1 MEKKSYIYPG
11 TVFTAQN
18 YDPFTK
24 KILVHPFVCVYNQAL
39 DPNLNGETNIIALLI
54 TSNSKQI
61 IRQIPI
67 LKSKNNFLDK
77 DSYCYSNNIYMF
89 LKDDATVIG
98 QLDSD
103 TFFAIVQ
110 KRQLMLRGENDQCV
124 QSLMNMKA
132 YESKSSKNSKEAKD
146 DTILNKKS
154 EEKVIEK
161 HLIIP
166 ARNASNKPEVK
177 QTQKPVEKSNVKS
190 TSSTSPSPSVN
201 NPKRSR
207 NKKKQKFIAAK
218 PLPNLTPIIDVE
230 KMQINQTNKIAQS
243 NPVNQSNQTNK
254 SNPINQTKQ
263 INQTYQKAQPKVQN
277 NNFRNNHSKPQ
288 KKNDNGPVI
297 IGEPHHQNFVNQD
310 VQPPKKKKGFF
321 KSRKYNNNERD
332 KDQKNVDRG
341 YIDGIDL

>member
-146 DTILNKKS
+146 VKEVKDETILNKKS

-166 ARNASNKPEVK
+166 VRNASNKTEVK
-177 QTQKPVEKSNVKS
+177 TNPKPVEKANIN
-190 TSSTSPSPSVN
+190 SSSPASPSPLAN
-201 NPKRSR
+201 NSQKRR
-207 NKKKQKFIAAK
+207 NKKKQKFIAGK
-218 PLPNLTPIIDVE
+218 TLPNLTPIIDV
-230 KMQINQTNKIAQS
+230 KKIQANQINHD
-243 NPVNQSNQTNK
+243 
-254 SNPINQTKQ
+254 KQ
-263 INQTYQKAQPKVQN
+263 INQNNLNKQIKQVDQTNPNYQNAQAKVQN
-277 NNFRNNHSKPQ
+277 NNFRKNHSKPQ
-288 KKNDNGPVI
+288 KKNENGPVI
-297 IGEPHHQNFVNQD
+297 IGEPHQQNFTNQD
-310 VQPPKKKKGFF
+310 SQPPKKKKGFF
-321 KSRKYNNNERD
+321 KSRKYNQDEKK
-332 KDQKNVDRG
+332 KDQVGVDRG